1 MYSSSASFRVATAPE
16 ERRSAVLRGRPVDLW
31 LVGSVLVLVG
41 LGLVMVFDASYFL
54 GAERFGDPYALIRR
68 QTLFL
73 CAAAA
78 VAFAISRSDPLM
90 FRRIAYPALFAT
102 LFLLV
107 LVLVPGIGQVRGGAR
122 RWISLGL
129 FAFEPSELL
138 KPVFVLYL
146 AHSLTRKRD
155 KITSFTYGVLPHLVI
170 VAMPILLL
178 LAQPDFGASAVLALV
193 TAAMLFAGGARL
205 GHLAALGL
213 AAVPPAL
220 ALIWTSPYRLERI
233 TAFLDPWRDPL
244 GNGFQ
249 LVQSFLAFGSGG
261 VLGAGLGNG
270 KQKLFYLP
278 EGHTDFIFSL
288 IGEELGLVGA
298 VVVLLC
304 FGVLAMRGFRIA
316 TRARDRFSG
325 LLAFGLTFLV
335 VGQAMLNVGVA
346 LGLLPTK
353 GMPLPLVSYGGS
365 AMLAA
370 GLQIGVLLALS
381 REARA

>member
-1 MYSSSASFRVATAPE
+1 MLSRAAEAGELSSHDARP
-16 ERRSAVLRGRPVDLW
+16 AVLRGRQVDPW
-31 LVGSVLVLVG
+31 LLGAV
-41 LGLVMVFDASYFL
+41 LGLLALGIVMVFDASYFL
-54 GAERFGDPYALIRR
+54 GAERFGSPYALVGR
-68 QTLFL
+68 QAVFM
-73 CAAAA
+73 CMAA
-78 VAFAISRSDPLM
+78 VLALLLSQIDPLLL
-90 FRRIAYPALFAT
+90 RRFAYPMLFAT

-107 LVLVPGIGQVRGGAR
+107 LVLIPGIGQVRGGAR

-129 FAFEPSELL
+129 FAFEPSELM

-146 AHSLTRKRD
+146 AHSLSRKQP
-155 KITSFTYGVLPHLVI
+155 KIHSFLDGVLPHLLMLLV
-170 VAMPILLL
+170 PILLL
-178 LAQPDFGASAVLALV
+178 MLQPDFGASAVLALV
-193 TAAMLFAGGARL
+193 TLAMLFAAGARL
-205 GHLAALGL
+205 GQLLLLGL
-213 AAVPPAL
+213 AALPPAL
-220 ALIWTSPYRLERI
+220 ALIWHSPYRWQRV
-233 TAFLDPWRDPL
+233 TAFLDPWQDQL

-288 IGEELGLVGA
+288 IGEELGLAGA

-304 FGVLAMRGFRIA
+304 FGVLAMRGFRVA
-316 TRARDRFSG
+316 TRSRDCFSR
-325 LLAFGLTFLV
+325 LLAFGLTFLI
-335 VGQAMLNVGVA
+335 VGQAMLNISVA

-365 AMLAA
+365 AMMSA
-370 GLQIGVLLALS
+370 GLLIGVLLALS